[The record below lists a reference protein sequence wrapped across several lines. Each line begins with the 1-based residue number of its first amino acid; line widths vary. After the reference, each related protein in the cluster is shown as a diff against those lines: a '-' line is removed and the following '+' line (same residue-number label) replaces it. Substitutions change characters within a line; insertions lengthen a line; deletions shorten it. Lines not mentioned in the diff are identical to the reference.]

1 MDDGVVLLHAARATF
16 RNEQERSCNERETE
30 KLGEISGE
38 RNGGKGSSK
47 TELVANYE
55 I

>member
-16 RNEQERSCNERETE
+16 RNEQETE